1 MVKTCIHGIVLVLL
15 NNTRIRGLSVARMQD
30 LLVEMIFTDE
40 FSILRR
46 ETILNFACAG
56 YLQMKTN
63 FENKF
68 YY

>member
-1 MVKTCIHGIVLVLL
+1 
-15 NNTRIRGLSVARMQD
+15 MQD

-40 FSILRR
+40 FSIHKR
-46 ETILNFACAG
+46 ETILDFACAG